1 MHEAAIIEEVIR
13 QALQEAEKN
22 RLARIS
28 IVHLAVGRLHHL
40 VPRTLSDLFD
50 LMKEGSPVLA
60 GAMLETQIRPLKFV
74 CRSCGRET
82 ETNAPSFSCPACR
95 STDIRILSGN
105 ELILAHIEGEQ
116 DEGS

>member
-13 QALQEAEKN
+13 QSLQEAEKN

-40 VPRTLSDLFD
+40 VPQTMSNLFD
-50 LMKEGSPVLA
+50 IMKAESPILA
-60 GAMLETQIRPLKFV
+60 AAILETEIRPLKFA
-74 CRSCGRET
+74 CRSCSRET
-82 ETNAPSFSCPACR
+82 EAAASSFSCPACR

-105 ELILAHIEGEQ
+105 ELILACIEGQQ
-116 DEGS
+116 DE

>member
-22 RLARIS
+22 R
-28 IVHLAVGRLHHL
+28 
-40 VPRTLSDLFD
+40 
-50 LMKEGSPVLA
+50 
-60 GAMLETQIRPLKFV
+60 Q
-74 CRSCGRET
+74 T
-82 ETNAPSFSCPACR
+82 EATAPSFSCPACR